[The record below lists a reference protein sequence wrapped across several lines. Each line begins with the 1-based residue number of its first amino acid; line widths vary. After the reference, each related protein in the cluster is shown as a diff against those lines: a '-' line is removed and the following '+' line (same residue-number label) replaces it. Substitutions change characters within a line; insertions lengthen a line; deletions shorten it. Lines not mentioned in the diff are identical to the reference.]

1 MIVATAGHVDH
12 GKTQLVKALTGVDT
26 DTLDE
31 EKKRGLTIDIGFA
44 YLPLG
49 NGENIGFIDVPGH
62 SRFMRNAICGLAAT
76 DFVLFVVAAD
86 DGVMPQTEEHLAVID
101 LLKVERGAIA
111 ISKTD
116 GVSIA
121 QLEIVKQQVNHFVE
135 NTMAAEWPIFS
146 VSSLSNEGIGVLRD
160 YLVERGLVEKQGD
173 EGIQVQDNFRMPIDR
188 VFSLKGVGLIATG
201 TIFAGKVQQGDTVT
215 IAGSNKRLRVR
226 GLKIQ
231 NSDAEFGMRGQRCAI
246 NLAGS
251 ELQKGSI
258 KRGSWVTAEIVS
270 DPVYRFDAEIRILDS
285 VDRSLK
291 HWTPVHLHHAASEST
306 ARVAVLESQA
316 IRPSTSGLV
325 QIVCDHPVGASFGDF
340 FIIRDQSAKTT
351 LGGGKVIDIFP
362 PKRGRARPERIQFL
376 KLSNC
381 DDTETVLQNLIKN
394 SPNGVDLNRFA
405 GNRNLT
411 PEAASDLVALLD
423 MQVVSQG
430 GSTAG
435 YSRQFIDQLD
445 NNSVSKP
452 QLNLAEDDGW
462 MKIEKALNKEG
473 IRGMSIGELTEA
485 VELSLKQ
492 LSSMLACGSYQ
503 GLVVKLSDKL
513 FVLPQ
518 YLALLN
524 DKLKFLV
531 QQSDTDGFSIAA
543 FRKATGVGR
552 NRAIEILECFD
563 NQGVTRR
570 VDQHRVLLPVA
581 ERRFDQLFKNHQTEG
596 KDRTLVGRPVFKTGG
611 GR

>member
-12 GKTQLVKALTGVDT
+12 GKTQLVKALTGIDT
-26 DTLDE
+26 DTLAE

-49 NGENIGFIDVPGH
+49 NGDNIGFIDVPGH

-76 DFVLFVVAAD
+76 DFVLFVIAAD

-111 ISKTD
+111 ISKAD
-116 GVSIA
+116 GVSNA
-121 QLEIVKQQVNHFVE
+121 QLETVKQRINQFVD

-188 VFSLKGVGLIATG
+188 VFSLKGVGLVATG

-325 QIVCDHPVGASFGDF
+325 QIVCDHPIGACFGDQF
-340 FIIRDQSAKTT
+340 VIRDQSARTT
-351 LGGGKVIDIFP
+351 IGGGQVIDIYP
-362 PKRGRARPERIQFL
+362 PRRGRTKPERIQLLRLLNQSNAETALQALLSTDSKDIDL
-376 KLSNC
+376 K
-381 DDTETVLQNLIKN
+381 
-394 SPNGVDLNRFA
+394 RFIA
-405 GNRNLT
+405 NRNFT
-411 PEAASDLVALLD
+411 SEAASKLLERLNIEIGDLDKVRKGTVKAYPE
-423 MQVVSQG
+423 QKSQ
-430 GSTAG
+430 SAVLSNRTSIKDDPFWQEIEAV
-435 YSRQFIDQLD
+435 LMAAE
-445 NNSVSKP
+445 
-452 QLNLAEDDGW
+452 LNLLRVDDIAARVNIASKQCQSLL
-462 MKIEKALNKEG
+462 MCAVREG
-473 IRGMSIGELTEA
+473 LLIKLSAVFFILPNLL
-485 VELSLKQ
+485 VELRQ
-492 LSSMLACGSYQ
+492 
-503 GLVVKLSDKL
+503 
-513 FVLPQ
+513 
-518 YLALLN
+518 
-524 DKLKFLV
+524 LV
-531 QQSDTDGFSIAA
+531 QKLLEQLDGFSVAQ
-543 FRKATGVGR
+543 FRDISGLGR
-552 NRAIEILECFD
+552 NRCIEILECLD
-563 NQGVTRR
+563 NLGITLRIDQQRKWHPLVETRFE
-570 VDQHRVLLPVA
+570 QLL
-581 ERRFDQLFKNHQTEG
+581 KNCHQSIG